1 MNVGYI
7 IWDFSGKLDV
17 IGNFSINCYGLLF
30 ATGLALGGL
39 WVYRRFRDEGMTDKD
54 FEVFLIWG
62 FVYVSWLQV
71 GTLFFLPVGILLE
84 TPCGDFVAL
93 QDYG

>member
-62 FVYVSWLQV
+62 FVCMFL
-71 GTLFFLPVGILLE
+71 GCRLGHCFFYSQ
-84 TPCGDFVAL
+84 F
-93 QDYG
+93 